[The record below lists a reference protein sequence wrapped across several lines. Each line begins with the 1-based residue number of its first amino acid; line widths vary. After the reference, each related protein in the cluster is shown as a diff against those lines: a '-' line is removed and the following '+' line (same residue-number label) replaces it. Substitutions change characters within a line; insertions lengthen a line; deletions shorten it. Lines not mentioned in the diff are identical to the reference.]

1 MSRDRGASRRYGVR
15 MQLTILGSGT
25 AIPVA
30 DRFPAGYL
38 LTFDGTRA
46 LVDCGP
52 GVLRRFAQTGGTLHE
67 LDAVLLTHYHTDH
80 CADLAALLFALRSP
94 QFAGRRPLHLHGA
107 PGLVRLVETLTAAWP
122 WLQPRGYEL
131 VLHERTPGA
140 FALGSA
146 TVHAIAIRHTAQSLG
161 YRVTTAAGTVAF
173 SGDADE
179 CDELVELA
187 RDADTFVC
195 DAATPDE
202 QKLDGHLTPGLAAA
216 YAARAGVRRL
226 VPTHFYPACEGRD
239 LLAMA
244 RARYDGEVV
253 LAADLL
259 MLRIGAG

>member
-1 MSRDRGASRRYGVR
+1 

-38 LTFDGTRA
+38 LQFGAMRA

-52 GVLRRFAQTGGTLHE
+52 GTLRRFAATGHTLHQ

-94 QFAGRRPLHLHGA
+94 TFAGRAPMRLFGA
-107 PGLVRLVETLTAAWP
+107 PGLRRLVDKLTEAWP
-122 WLQPRGYEL
+122 WLAPRDYEL
-131 VLHERTPGA
+131 QLHEITPGA
-140 FALGSA
+140 FALGDA
-146 TVHAIAIRHTAQSLG
+146 KVDAIPIRHTAQSLG
-161 YRVTTAAGTVAF
+161 YRVTTAAGSIAF

-187 RDADTFVC
+187 RGVDLFVC
-195 DAATPDE
+195 DAATPDGR
-202 QKLDGHLTPGLAAA
+202 KLDGHLTPGLAAQH
-216 YAARAGVRRL
+216 AARAGCHRL
-226 VPTHFYPACEGRD
+226 VLTHFYPECEGHD
-239 LLAMA
+239 LRQQAA
-244 RARYDGEVV
+244 RHFAGPIV

-259 MLRIGAG
+259 TLEPQPAR

>member
-1 MSRDRGASRRYGVR
+1 
-15 MQLTILGSGT
+15 MQLVILGSGT
-25 AIPVA
+25 SIPVA

-38 LTFDGTRA
+38 LRTGDREV

-52 GVLRRFAQTGGTLHE
+52 GVLRRLAQAGGSLAR
-67 LDAVLLTHYHTDH
+67 LDDVLLTHYHTDH

-94 QFAGRRPLHLHGA
+94 QFAGRHPLHLHGA
-107 PGLVRLVETLTAAWP
+107 PGLCRLVETLTAAWP

-140 FALGSA
+140 FALGDA
-146 TVHAIAIRHTAQSLG
+146 AVRAVAIRHTAQSLG
-161 YRVTTAAGTVAF
+161 YRVTTAAGAIAF

-187 RDADTFVC
+187 RGVDTFVC

-216 YAARAGVRRL
+216 YAERAGCRRL
-226 VPTHFYPACEGRD
+226 VPTHFYPACDGRD
-239 LLAMA
+239 LRAMA
-244 RARYDGEVV
+244 AARFGGEVV
-253 LAADLL
+253 LAEDLL
-259 MLRIGAG
+259 QLRIGGG